1 MAEQGLF
8 FCFIFVKEMV
18 TSEKRGK
25 DTAKEERI
33 LCLQV
38 RGFILLFQLAVCHW
52 HLSLSTSWAAP
63 VAGCNLPLPFVVHQQ
78 LPVQLL
84 MALRGFYRI

>member
-1 MAEQGLF
+1 
-8 FCFIFVKEMV
+8 MV

-52 HLSLSTSWAAP
+52 HLSLSSSDSSAPLGLLQWQAATSP
-63 VAGCNLPLPFVVHQQ
+63 Y
-78 LPVQLL
+78 LL
-84 MALRGFYRI
+84 WFISSSLCSS